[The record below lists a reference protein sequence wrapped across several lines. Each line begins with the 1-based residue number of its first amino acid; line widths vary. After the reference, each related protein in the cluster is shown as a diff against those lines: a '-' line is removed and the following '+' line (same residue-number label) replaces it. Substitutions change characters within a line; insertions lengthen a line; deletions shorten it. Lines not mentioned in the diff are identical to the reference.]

1 MSPLSV
7 AGRAVVA
14 VIAVV
19 LLPGLVLTAIGL
31 SSFASISALIAIA
44 VAIPTMRVSPR
55 MGLLASG
62 VLAVASTL
70 AVPAGASPLWA
81 GVLMVVMAL
90 LTGLAAHV
98 GASSA
103 LIMAPISITFLL
115 AEPVTTTDGAP
126 VDAWLV
132 GAVVLAS
139 AMWAVGVASLLAR
152 GHERAQLQAP
162 SLSRSVIYAGTLA
175 VAVGIAMTIVVDRGL
190 GHGGAWFV
198 MTLLI
203 VIQPYVQDA
212 LRKTVERGLGTV
224 LGFGIAMV
232 VIALLPNEVP
242 RYLAGGVFAVLA
254 TIALLVQH
262 RPYWQY
268 VTVLT
273 PAIVLLEGAAV
284 DTTATAWQRLT
295 FTLLGVALAVMI
307 ELMLYPLVRRGA
319 NRAGV
324 DHY

>member
-1 MSPLSV
+1 MI
-7 AGRAVVA
+7 AVV
-14 VIAVV
+14 VVV
-19 LLPGLVLTAIGL
+19 LLPGLALTIVGLSPFASLSALTAI
-31 SSFASISALIAIA
+31 AI
-44 VAIPTMRVSPR
+44 AIPTMRVSPR

-62 VLAVASTL
+62 VLTLASML
-70 AVPAGASPLWA
+70 AVPAGGSPLWA
-81 GVLMVVMAL
+81 GSLMAVVAL

-98 GASSA
+98 GASAA

-115 AEPVTTTDGAP
+115 AEPATTADGAP
-126 VDAWLV
+126 ANAWLV

-139 AMWAVGVASLLAR
+139 AMWALGIASLLTR
-152 GHERAQLQAP
+152 GHDRAQRQVP

-175 VAVGIAMTIVVDRGL
+175 ATVGLAMAMVVDRGL

-203 VIQPYVQDA
+203 VIQPYVQDS
-212 LRKTVERGLGTV
+212 LRKTFERGLGTV
-224 LGFGIAMV
+224 LGFGIGLV
-232 VIALLPNEVP
+232 VIPLVSDELL
-242 RYLAGGVFAVLA
+242 RYLAGGVFAVMA

-273 PAIVLLEGAAV
+273 PAIVLLGGAAV
-284 DTTATAWQRLT
+284 DTMATAWQRLV
-295 FTLLGVALAVMI
+295 FTLLGVALAVII
-307 ELMLYPLVRRGA
+307 ELTLYPLVRRGA
-319 NRAGV
+319 TRTGV